1 MKLRDLLKMVD
12 VEDYIEIVVVDVGI
26 DAIHSYKGT
35 AGDCTDEELLSMNA
49 TDIAAIKDVL
59 LIFVERGER

>member
-12 VEDYIEIVVVDVGI
+12 DEDDIKVIDVDVSI
-26 DAIHSYKGT
+26 DALPTYKGP
-35 AGDCTDEELLSMNA
+35 AGDCADEELMSANA

-59 LIFVERGER
+59 LIFVERGE